1 MSPDLHTVDEATSMP
16 KSPFKLML
24 LASLAAIALT
34 PGLAAA
40 IDVDTLDLF
49 ELDANATDEANNEP
63 DDDWATPPNQG
74 GAAEFTGILQDLG
87 GAGDKIFAGNN
98 KDIQD
103 LSAWSHKPG
112 PLTGPDKNDI
122 TDAYAAA
129 YESGTGQT
137 VVYFGADRFSNVGDA
152 FLGFWFFRGNVST
165 NADGT
170 FSGVHTDGNGVA
182 GGGDVLVLVNYPQGA
197 NAQPEVQVLYWE
209 TSCTKAANN
218 NPQPGQCADA
228 NLLLKAKQVGA
239 QCSASAANQDFCAIT
254 NPVEINAPWGYTPKS
269 GTAGL
274 FPAESFYEGGI
285 NLSILGGNSCFS
297 SFMAESRSSKE
308 YNSTL
313 KDFVLSSFELCS
325 VAIAKDCTDGSLNQS
340 ETGFVYNYS
349 IVVTNDGG
357 GTLYD
362 LQVVDNSGTPNNAA
376 DDDTFTLSTL
386 AAGAS
391 HTFTGSFDSSL
402 NPPTNTATVAA
413 AGSSGGARTVTDQDS
428 DTCPQ
433 IDRDPRINVTKCCTT
448 ELTVDDNNVVVSV
461 NFSGQVCNATGG
473 DSGLAAVGLSSVTV
487 TDDAGTPSDGSDDQ
501 VVFSATSLPANTC
514 QPFSGSYAP
523 SSISTSDPQSATF
536 TDTVTAIGTAP
547 LGFGQA
553 TDTAS
558 DTCSVCT
565 RDECEPDPTP

>member
-1 MSPDLHTVDEATSMP
+1 MSPYPKTVASATSRL
-16 KSPFKLML
+16 KLSL
-24 LASLAAIALT
+24 LASLAALALT
-34 PGLAAA
+34 PSLALAL
-40 IDVDTLDLF
+40 DVDTLGLF
-49 ELDANATDEANNEP
+49 ELDANATDNNAVAG
-63 DDDWATPPNQG
+63 DDWSTPPDAGN
-74 GAAEFTGILQDLG
+74 AEQFTGILPDLG
-87 GAGDKIFAGNN
+87 GAGDKIFAGSN

-103 LSAWSHKPG
+103 ITAWSHKPG

-122 TDAYAAA
+122 TNAYAAA
-129 YESGTGQT
+129 YSSSGSTIA
-137 VVYFGADRFSNVGDA
+137 YFGADRVSNVGDA
-152 FLGFWFFRGNVST
+152 FLGFWFFRASVSA
-165 NADGT
+165 NADGSFT
-170 FSGVHTDGNGVA
+170 GVHTDGNGIS

-197 NAQPEVQVLYWE
+197 NALPEIQVLYWE

-228 NLLLKAKQVGA
+228 NLLLKAKQTGA
-239 QCSASAANQDFCAIT
+239 QCSAGVPNQDFCAIT
-254 NPVEINAPWGYTPKS
+254 NPGSIPSPWSYTPKS
-269 GTAGL
+269 GPAGS

-308 YNSTL
+308 YNATL
-313 KDFVLSSFELCS
+313 KDFVLSSFALCS
-325 VAIAKDCTDGSLNQS
+325 VAIAKDCTDGSINQN
-340 ETGFVYNYS
+340 ETGFLYNYS

-362 LQVVDNSGTPNNAA
+362 LQVVDNAGTPNTTA

-391 HTFTGSFDSSL
+391 HTFTGSFDSTL

-413 AGSSGGARTVTDQDS
+413 AGSSGGQRTVTDQDS

-448 ELTVDDNNVVVSV
+448 ELTVDDNNVIVSV

-473 DSGLAAVGLSSVTV
+473 DSGLAAIGLSNVTV
-487 TDDAGTPSDGSDDQ
+487 TDDAGTPSNGSDDQ
-501 VVFSATSLPANTC
+501 IVFGPAALPANTC
-514 QPFSGSYAP
+514 QAFSGSYAP
-523 SSISTSDPQSATF
+523 NSVSTSDPQSATF

-558 DTCSVCT
+558 DTCAVCS
-565 RDECEPDPTP
+565 RDTCEPAPTP